1 MPTAKALTPPTVE
14 SIASYVRK
22 NASHVKHV
30 QQHRHPMSESVREAE
45 YQSHRIVVR
54 TRYEIEVDG
63 RTVTGHMG
71 VTNDG
76 HVHYHPVPNM
86 SFASAIDLV
95 KQLIDIFPDDFSKKA
110 TGSGRGKRLAM
121 KPKKTHPH
129 HGKPLRGA

>member
-1 MPTAKALTPPTVE
+1 MPKAKSRARVRPTVQ

-22 NASHVKHV
+22 NARRVVHA
-30 QQHRHPMSESVREAE
+30 QRHPQSVTDSVREAD
-45 YQSHRIVVR
+45 YQGHRIVVR

-63 RTVTGHMG
+63 RAVTGHMG

-95 KQLIDIFPDDFSKKA
+95 KRLIDVFPDDFTKKA
-110 TGSGRGKRLAM
+110 TKARRTRPARKSTR
-121 KPKKTHPH
+121 THSQ
-129 HGKPLRGA
+129 R